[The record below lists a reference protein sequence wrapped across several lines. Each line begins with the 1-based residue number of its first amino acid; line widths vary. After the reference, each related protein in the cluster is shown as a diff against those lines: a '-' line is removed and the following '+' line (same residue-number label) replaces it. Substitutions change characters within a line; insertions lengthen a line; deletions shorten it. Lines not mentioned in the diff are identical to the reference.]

1 MAMVYYANK
10 ESLDIIVVRNQNEV
24 CRMLLDLL
32 YCKLWKPEQ
41 ASEPHLLNLSTI
53 VGISISD
60 ILSS

>member
-41 ASEPHLLNLSTI
+41 ASEPHLRSNQECEQLIYQQL
-53 VGISISD
+53 
-60 ILSS
+60 